1 MPGMFIPGTELLDE
15 TKRVPRLVPRKLLA
29 AAAAAAALA
38 LRPRYF
44 RPFDIFTSSFIGRS
58 YRKDS
63 TDRGDIVPRFSIVRQ
78 SPSSG

>member
-1 MPGMFIPGTELLDE
+1 MFIPGTELLDE
-15 TKRVPRLVPRKLLA
+15 TKRVPKLVPRKLLA
-29 AAAAAAALA
+29 AAAVVAAALA

-44 RPFDIFTSSFIGRS
+44 RLFDIFTSSFIGRS

-78 SPSSG
+78 SPSPG

>member
-29 AAAAAAALA
+29 AAAAALA

-44 RPFDIFTSSFIGRS
+44 RLFDIFTSSFIGRS

-78 SPSSG
+78 SPSPG